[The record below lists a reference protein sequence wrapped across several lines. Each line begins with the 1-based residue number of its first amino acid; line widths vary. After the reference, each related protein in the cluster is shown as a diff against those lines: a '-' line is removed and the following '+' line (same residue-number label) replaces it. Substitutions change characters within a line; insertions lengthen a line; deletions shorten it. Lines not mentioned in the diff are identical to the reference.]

1 MNAIATALTANRAAS
16 VLRSV
21 RPAVAPVAQH
31 AIQTGYQT
39 IQSVNRLNP
48 EKFELA
54 DKATF
59 AKYWDATFLSN
70 KTSEDTFNAI
80 ASMSK
85 NATDVAA
92 EEQVRCKMISI
103 K

>member
-1 MNAIATALTANRAAS
+1 MAAVATALSASRAALA
-16 VLRSV
+16 LRQL
-21 RPAVAPVAQH
+21 RAAVPVAQH

-39 IQSVNRLNP
+39 ILSVNRLNP
-48 EKFELA
+48 EKFESS

-59 AKYWDATFLSN
+59 AKYWDAMFLSN
-70 KTSEDTFNAI
+70 KSSEDTFNAI

-92 EEQVRCKMISI
+92 EEQVRC
-103 K
+103 